1 LTITNIAVRSDRIG
15 RDKEGQET
23 MKGHIRERS
32 PGHWAIVIDIPDPQT
47 GKRRRKWHSFKGTK
61 REAQVETARLIA
73 AIQGGAYLE
82 PSKMTVSSFL
92 ESWLGHVA
100 SQVSPRSH
108 ERYCELVRKNI
119 VPLIGAVPLT
129 KLKPAQISTAYAKA
143 LKEGRRDGK
152 GGLAPTTVLY
162 MHRLIKKALGQAVRW
177 ELVSRNVA
185 DAVDPPKMERAALA
199 TYDMRQTAELLEAL
213 RNTRLRLPVLLGV
226 MCGLRRGEIIALRWR
241 NIDLVRG
248 QLSVVESA
256 EQTAAGVRYKPPKS
270 GRGRTLA
277 LSSTVVSE
285 LRQHR
290 LNQAEELLRLGM
302 KQTDGTFVYTRQDGA
317 PMQPRSL
324 SQMWAACS
332 THLPRIRFHD
342 LRHAHATHML
352 SAGVHPKVA
361 SERLGHSKVG
371 ITLDLYSHVLP
382 GMQEDAAARVDEAYQ
397 IAEKKRADE
406 IG

>member
-1 LTITNIAVRSDRIG
+1 
-15 RDKEGQET
+15 

-32 PGHWAIVIDIPDPQT
+32 AGRWAIVIDVPDPQT

-61 REAQVETARLIA
+61 REAQVESARLIA
-73 AIQGGAYLE
+73 SIQGGSYLE
-82 PSKMTVSSFL
+82 PSKISLSSFL
-92 ESWLGHVA
+92 ESWLDHVK

-108 ERYCELVRKNI
+108 ERYSELVRKNI

-129 KLKPAQISTAYAKA
+129 KLKPAHVSAAYSKA
-143 LKEGRRDGK
+143 LTKGRRDGK

-177 ELVSRNVA
+177 ELLSRNIA
-185 DAVDPPKMERAALA
+185 DAVDPPKIERSALT
-199 TYDMRQTAELLEAL
+199 TYDMAQTVELLKEL
-213 RNTRLRLPVLLGV
+213 KGTRLRLPVLLGV

-241 NIDLVRG
+241 NIDLAAG
-248 QLSVVESA
+248 QMSVVESA
-256 EQTAAGVRYKPPKS
+256 EQTARGVRYKPPKS

-277 LSSTVVSE
+277 LSATVVSE

-290 LNQAEELLRLGM
+290 LNQAEELLKLGVR
-302 KQTDGTFVYTRQDGA
+302 QTNATFVYTRQDGT
-317 PMQPRSL
+317 PVQPRSL
-324 SQMWAACS
+324 SQMWASCS
-332 THLPRIRFHD
+332 TRLPRIRFHD

-397 IAEKKRADE
+397 IAEKRRAEE